1 MCIVQYPAARRQEHP
16 SAVQNTVHASL
27 NIDTSILCS
36 RAYRVRE
43 PRHGSRFILLVK
55 PVSQALRKK

>member
-16 SAVQNTVHASL
+16 SAVQNTVHGSL

-36 RAYRVRE
+36 RAYRERFSY
-43 PRHGSRFILLVK
+43 GSSRFVLVK
-55 PVSQALRKK
+55 PANEALRKK